1 MNYYFEAMK
10 TKLTALYNRVS
21 AKSACDRQLTVI
33 SRPPA
38 LRRTDPLIQFNYCV
52 KRRQGYMLIFN
63 TDEFVEVSL
72 PDHTA
77 TNDQLEQL
85 DEVWERSLSWPP
97 IQVQAMYEDGTWAMR
112 YNLNPGVAQFLQS
125 KGVATLRVQLYET
138 VDVPASNEKRAA
150 LESNLL
156 GFNGKPITPIKTAIT
171 L

>member
-38 LRRTDPLIQFNYCV
+38 LRRTDQEVQFNYCA
-52 KRRQGYMLIFN
+52 KRRQGYILVFY
-63 TDEFVEVSL
+63 TDKFVEVSL

-77 TNDQLEQL
+77 TNEQLEQL
-85 DEVWERSLSWPP
+85 DEVWERSVAWPP
-97 IQVQAMYEDGTWAMR
+97 IQVQAVYEDGTWAMR

-138 VDVPASNEKRAA
+138 SDVPASNEKLAA
-150 LESNLL
+150 LQSNLL
-156 GFNGKPITPIKTAIT
+156 GFNGKPITPIDTAIT